1 MKYDLNILPT
11 APAEAGFENCF
22 QGFGAAESRI
32 KNNRYK
38 TRHAAAA
45 VFLSLAMLLASL
57 FVPGAIFAQSDT
69 IGVADTTEI
78 IDAAGKKFDVTTAPV
93 SIISTAP
100 AITEIIFYLG
110 GAEKLKGVTSFCD
123 YPPEAKKLEKVG
135 DLNLNYEKI
144 IELKPDV
151 VFIMKGLRAKESEV
165 LESFGIKAFTI
176 ELNSMKSIFE
186 SMDKIAGVLK
196 TKKSS
201 SELKASYR
209 KLRDMVKSRHEKS
222 MRSVYFEVWGEPPM
236 SIGGASFIN
245 DIIKKAGA
253 NNIFANVD
261 IENISVSFEKVI
273 EKNPEFII
281 IAYPGKTS
289 EVALRSGFENLT
301 AVKDGNVIEVDYN
314 LYVRP
319 GPRVVRGILDL
330 HNKIYPGA
338 LILESDVF
346 LK

>member
-1 MKYDLNILPT
+1 MNESPKKRNCYKKWRL
-11 APAEAGFENCF
+11 AGFAF
-22 QGFGAAESRI
+22 LLSFAVGLAQMISPGLIFAES
-32 KNNRYK
+32 
-38 TRHAAAA
+38 
-45 VFLSLAMLLASL
+45 
-57 FVPGAIFAQSDT
+57 DT
-69 IGVADTTEI
+69 AEI
-78 IDAAGKKFDVTTAPV
+78 TDAAGKKFDVTTVPV

-110 GAEKLKGVTSFCD
+110 GAGKLKGVTSFCD
-123 YPPEAKKLEKVG
+123 YPPEAQNIEKVG

-176 ELNSMKSIFE
+176 ELNSIDSIFD

-196 TKKSS
+196 TKKNS
-201 SELKASYR
+201 SELKTAYK
-209 KLRDMVKSRHEKS
+209 KLRNLVKDRHKKS
-222 MRSVYFEVWGEPPM
+222 LRSVYFEVWGEPPM
-236 SIGGASFIN
+236 SVGSSSFIN
-245 DIIKKAGA
+245 DIIENACA
-253 NNIFANVD
+253 TNIFGNVD

-289 EVALRSGFENLT
+289 EVALRPGFENLI
-301 AVKDGNVIEVDYN
+301 AVKDGNIVEVDYN

-319 GPRVVRGILDL
+319 GPRVVKGILDL
-330 HNKIYPGA
+330 HNKLYPDA
-338 LILESDVF
+338 VITESEVF
-346 LK
+346 SK